1 MFILESLIWYQ
12 VKQAENAYSMEGSN
26 YYKNKDNLT
35 TYVVLL
41 IVEEIVLISQTRDK
55 QIFNLSA
62 LMSRRIKVDK
72 RRVNGFEAF

>member
-1 MFILESLIWYQ
+1 MHTQW
-12 VKQAENAYSMEGSN
+12 KEGSN